1 MITIRSVEHD
11 LVAKLFRDT
20 LAPTD
25 TIEGYID
32 IFKKD
37 GEVFDVVKFREVAMA
52 WSGVW
57 TT

>member
-1 MITIRSVEHD
+1 M
-11 LVAKLFRDT
+11 
-20 LAPTD
+20 APTD

>member
-1 MITIRSVEHD
+1 MTTIQSVEHD